1 MKCIFGVD
9 LGGTNIK
16 IGKFIDNKL
25 IKKISIVTD
34 TSCSGKNIIKDI
46 CLSINENLEN
56 DELIGIGI
64 GVPGPAK
71 SGKVYGAQNLGWK
84 EVNVKEEISSYF
96 PNILIEVVNDANAA
110 LFGEYY
116 CGSAKG
122 YPNVVM
128 LTLGTG
134 LGGGI
139 IIDGKIYEGSNGSS
153 GEVGHISL
161 VENGRSCTCG
171 LNGCLEQ
178 YVSAVGVLKTAYEMR
193 INKTTLLNKDNLT
206 CKDVFD
212 FAKIGDKVALD
223 VVSDMSEKL
232 ARGAASVC
240 NTLNPDLLLI
250 GGGVSKAGDFLLN
263 KVKEKFKKYAFYSIK
278 DTKIALASLGN
289 DAGTYGSFY
298 AVRSKLD
305 ENNSL

>member
-16 IGKFIDNKL
+16 IGKFIDDKL
-25 IKKISIVTD
+25 IKKYSIDTD
-34 TSCSGKNIIKDI
+34 TSYDGKNIIKDI
-46 CLSINENLEN
+46 CLSIKENLEN

-71 SGKVYGAQNLGWK
+71 CGKVYGAQNLGWK
-84 EVNVKEEISSYF
+84 EVNVKEEINAYF
-96 PNILIEVVNDANAA
+96 PKALVEVLNDANAA

-139 IIDGKIYEGSNGSS
+139 VIDGKIYEGSNGSS

-171 LNGCLEQ
+171 LKGCLEQ
-178 YVSAVGVLKTAYEMR
+178 YVSAVGILKTAHEMR
-193 INKTTLLNKDNLT
+193 VNKETLLNKEDLT

-212 FAKIGDKVALD
+212 FAKNGDKVALD
-223 VVSDMSEKL
+223 VVNDMSEKL
-232 ARGAASVC
+232 ARGAASIC
-240 NTLNPDLLLI
+240 NTLNPDLLLL
-250 GGGVSKAGDFLLN
+250 GGGVSKTGEFLLN
-263 KVKEKFKKYAFYSIK
+263 RVKEKFKKYAFYSIK

-289 DAGTYGSFY
+289 DAGIFGSFY
-298 AVRSKLD
+298 AIRSRLD

>member
-16 IGKFIDNKL
+16 IGKFVDDKL
-25 IKKISIVTD
+25 VKKYSIITD
-34 TSCSGKNIIKDI
+34 TSNFGKNIIKDI
-46 CLSINENLEN
+46 CLSIKENLEN
-56 DELIGIGI
+56 DELVGIGI

-71 SGKVYGAQNLGWK
+71 FGKVYGAQNLGWK
-84 EVNVKEEISSYF
+84 EVNVKEEINAYF
-96 PNILIEVVNDANAA
+96 PKTLIEVVNDANAA

-139 IIDGKIYEGSNGSS
+139 IINGKVYEGSNGSS

-171 LNGCLEQ
+171 LKGCLEQ
-178 YVSAVGVLKTAYEMR
+178 YVSAVGILKTAYEMR
-193 INKTTLLNKDNLT
+193 VNKETLLNEENLT

-212 FAKIGDKVALD
+212 FAKNGDKVSLD
-223 VVSDMSEKL
+223 VVNDMSEKL
-232 ARGAASVC
+232 ARGAASIC
-240 NTLNPDLLLI
+240 NTLNPDLLLL
-250 GGGVSKAGDFLLN
+250 GGGVSKAGEFLLD
-263 KVKEKFKKYAFYSIK
+263 KVKEKFKRYAFYSIK

-289 DAGTYGSFY
+289 DAGIFGSFY
-298 AVRSKLD
+298 AIRSRLD

>member
-16 IGKFIDNKL
+16 IGKFIDDKL
-25 IKKISIVTD
+25 IKKYSIDTD
-34 TSCSGKNIIKDI
+34 TSCDGKNIIKDI
-46 CLSINENLEN
+46 CLSIKENLEN
-56 DELIGIGI
+56 DELVGIGI

-84 EVNVKEEISSYF
+84 EVNVKEEINIYF
-96 PNILIEVVNDANAA
+96 PKTLVEVLNDANAA

-161 VENGRSCTCG
+161 VEDGRSCTCG
-171 LNGCLEQ
+171 LKGCLEQ
-178 YVSAVGVLKTAYEMR
+178 YVSAVGILKTAYEMR
-193 INKTTLLNKDNLT
+193 VNKDTLLNKEDLT

-212 FAKIGDKVALD
+212 FAKNGDKVALD

-232 ARGAASVC
+232 ARGAASIC
-240 NTLNPDLLLI
+240 NTLNPDLLLL
-250 GGGVSKAGDFLLN
+250 GGGVSKAGEFLLN
-263 KVKEKFKKYAFYSIK
+263 RVKEKFKKYAFYSIK
-278 DTKIALASLGN
+278 DTKIDLASLGN
-289 DAGTYGSFY
+289 DAGIFGSFY
-298 AVRSKLD
+298 AIRSRLD

>member
-16 IGKFIDNKL
+16 IGKFIDDKL
-25 IKKISIVTD
+25 IKKYSIPTN
-34 TSCSGKNIIKDI
+34 TSDFGKNIIKDI
-46 CLSINENLEN
+46 CLSINENLES
-56 DELIGIGI
+56 DELVGIGI

-84 EVNVKEEISSYF
+84 EVNVKEEISAYF

-139 IIDGKIYEGSNGSS
+139 IINGKIYEGSNGSS

-171 LNGCLEQ
+171 LKGCLEQ
-178 YVSAVGVLKTAYEMR
+178 YVSAVGILKTAYEMR
-193 INKTTLLNKDNLT
+193 LNKKTLLNKDDLT

-212 FAKIGDKVALD
+212 FAKNGDKIALD
-223 VVSDMSEKL
+223 VVNDMSEKL
-232 ARGAASVC
+232 ARGAASIC
-240 NTLNPDLLLI
+240 NTLNPDLLLL
-250 GGGVSKAGDFLLN
+250 GGGVSRAGEFLLN
-263 KVKEKFKKYAFYSIK
+263 RVKEKFKKYAFYSIK

-289 DAGTYGSFY
+289 DAGIFGSFY
-298 AVRSKLD
+298 AVRSKLN